1 MLFEMAIF
9 LGATFSKYSRAVR
22 ALKPPSQEGDKNF
35 CHAKDNEYC
44 LVIA

>member
-9 LGATFSKYSRAVR
+9 LGAIFSKYSRVVR
-22 ALKPPSQEGDKNF
+22 ALKPIQEDDKTF
-35 CHAKDNEYC
+35 CPTKDNEYC